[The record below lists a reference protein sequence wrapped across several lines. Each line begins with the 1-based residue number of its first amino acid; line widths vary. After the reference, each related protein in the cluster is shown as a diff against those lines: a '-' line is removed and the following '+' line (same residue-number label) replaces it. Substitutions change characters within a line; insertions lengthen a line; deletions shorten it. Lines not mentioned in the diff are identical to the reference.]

1 MGILSL
7 VTINP
12 FEMIYT
18 EVQLVFCN
26 DFTAL
31 FIKYLPVIL
40 GLNK

>member
-7 VTINP
+7 VTIDP

-31 FIKYLPVIL
+31 LIQYLPVSL

>member
-26 DFTAL
+26 DIIAL
-31 FIKYLPVIL
+31 LIQYLPVSL

>member
-18 EVQLVFCN
+18 EVQIVFCN

-31 FIKYLPVIL
+31 FIQYLPVIR